1 MAMSGFG
8 EVAGIKRRPTE
19 SLAAYNMRPDVK
31 AARVKMQQ
39 TSIYQTP
46 RPAAAAAPPPVD
58 TMPKL
63 AEYQPLT
70 GAAVQQEF
78 ESSPWMRMA
87 TQRQQAEQALQLNQA
102 GTQAGTQ
109 AAMAQANLAARG
121 GLRSGAAE
129 RLAGASA
136 ESAMMAGQGIRG
148 QGAAERGQLGM
159 QGLGIAAQTV
169 GQNVAGI
176 NARNILEYQE
186 KMKQLGAGATAEA
199 IKKSGGG
206 GGFFDNPGKAISGWF
221 G

>member
-1 MAMSGFG
+1 MIGYG
-8 EVAGIKRRPTE
+8 EIAGIKRRPSET
-19 SLAAYNMRPDVK
+19 LAAYNMRPDVK
-31 AARVKMQQ
+31 AARVRASGAKPNQ
-39 TSIYQTP
+39 IKNP
-46 RPAAAAAPPPVD
+46 LAPNPPPVD
-58 TMPKL
+58 TTPKL

-102 GTQAGTQ
+102 GAQAGTQ
-109 AAMAQANLAARG
+109 AAMARANLMRGG

-136 ESAMMAGQGIRG
+136 ESAMMAGQGIRA

-176 NARNILEYQE
+176 NARNILDYQE

-206 GGFFDNPGKAISGWF
+206 GGFFDNPGKAMSGWF

>member
-1 MAMSGFG
+1 MAISGFG

-19 SLAAYNMRPDVK
+19 SLSAYNMRPDVK
-31 AARVKMQQ
+31 AARVKAQQ

-46 RPAAAAAPPPVD
+46 RPAAAAPPPVD
-58 TMPKL
+58 TTPKL

-78 ESSPWMRMA
+78 ETSPWMRMA

-102 GTQAGTQ
+102 GAQAGTQ
-109 AAMAQANLAARG
+109 AAMARANLMRGG
-121 GLRSGAAE
+121 GLRGGAAE

-176 NARNILEYQE
+176 NARNILDYQE